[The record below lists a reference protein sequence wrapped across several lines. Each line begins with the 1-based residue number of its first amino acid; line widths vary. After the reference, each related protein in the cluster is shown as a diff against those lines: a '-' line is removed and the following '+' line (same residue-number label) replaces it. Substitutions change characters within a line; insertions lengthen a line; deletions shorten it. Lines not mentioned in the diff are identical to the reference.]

1 MVEGRRGAFS
11 ASVTPLVN
19 PKDPIPMTT
28 IVKSVVGALLAV
40 LGLVLTVIGA
50 WFATQLGS
58 SGTAQFIAR
67 PATTDPVII
76 RPSVLNRVESDVV
89 VTATPAEGATVW
101 MALANPSDA
110 ADVLGD
116 ARIVSATGVGVRD
129 WVLLTRTVGSG
140 EPPALGLADLW
151 RQQDSAQGPVTLTVK
166 QAQAPEALVI
176 ASEGGTLETVT
187 FTVTD
192 KTWFVEAVV
201 AVLAGLFLV
210 VAGVALAWPSRRSTE
225 EAPTEEVTR

>member
-1 MVEGRRGAFS
+1 MVEGTPWRVLRDGA
-11 ASVTPLVN
+11 PLVN
-19 PKDPIPMTT
+19 PKDRIPMTT

-58 SGTAQFIAR
+58 SGTAQFTAR

-89 VTATPAEGATVW
+89 VTATPAEGATAW

-116 ARIVSATGVGVRD
+116 ARVVSATGVGVRD

-151 RQQDSAQGPVTLTVK
+151 RQQESAQGPVTLTVT

-201 AVLAGLFLV
+201 AVLAGLFLI
-210 VAGVALAWPSRRSTE
+210 VAGVALAWPSRRSID